1 MDDAAHGLRVNLDQ
15 LVYQD
20 GVLTPPD
27 TPHCFAYYIT
37 ILNEGQETVTA
48 VTVSC
53 PSFRIVM

>member
-37 ILNEGQETVTA
+37 ILNEGQKQSPCEGA
-48 VTVSC
+48 NGW
-53 PSFRIVM
+53 